1 MLLPTPSAVENA
13 ATGEKIPAVA
23 RFLPSLTDLA
33 FLMPLIFIFFRLEGA
48 RTLLGDGDTG
58 WHIRTGEWI
67 LSHHGVPKVDMFS
80 YSRPGEPWFAWE
92 WLSDVLFGALHQRW
106 GMAAVVLAAL
116 VVICLTNV
124 LLFRL
129 VRRRCE
135 NGLVAIAVT
144 LLATGGC
151 AIHWLA
157 RPHLFTLL
165 FFMVTLHITER
176 ASEGRIKLL
185 GWLVPLTLVWTNLHG
200 GFFVVFLVIAC
211 YLGSDLLNAAIE
223 RDSARRREFLRST
236 KPWLWTALGCMA
248 ATFVNPYGWR
258 LHQHI
263 VQYITDPYQLQHIT
277 EFQSMN
283 FHSPAVVYFEPLMM
297 AALVTALWDAKH
309 RRFSS
314 VLLSLGWLHLAL
326 IAQRNLPLF
335 SMASAPFIAAAVT
348 SAIEPARL
356 ASLAAWMGRGAE
368 WFREACTS
376 FEQTDRIGRVY
387 LMSVLPVVVV
397 GALMLAPKQADEKF
411 ISTYDPKHFPERA
424 LAILQGPETQHIF
437 AEDQWGDYLIYHLY
451 PAKKVFI
458 DGRSDFYGDK
468 FGLRYLDLVQV
479 KYDWQKTLDK
489 YAIDTIVLKP
499 DWALASTLKISRD
512 WRVVYDDTVSVV
524 FRRNRPYQASLVSS
538 NGGDNRDRAITKP
551 TTSDR
556 WITPTD

>member
-13 ATGEKIPAVA
+13 ASGEKTPAIA

-67 LSHHGVPKVDMFS
+67 LAHHGVPQVDMFS
-80 YSRPGEPWFAWE
+80 FSRPGQPWFAWE

-116 VVICLTNV
+116 IVICFTSA

-129 VRRRCE
+129 ARRTCD

-144 LLATGGC
+144 LLAAGGC

-165 FFMVTLHITER
+165 FFAVSLHITER
-176 ASEGRIKLL
+176 AAAGNIKLL
-185 GWLVPLTLVWTNLHG
+185 GWLVPLTLLWTNVHG
-200 GFFVVFLVIAC
+200 GFFVVFLVIAS
-211 YLGSDLLNAAIE
+211 YVGGDLVNAAIE
-223 RDSARRREFLRST
+223 RDPELRRKFLLST
-236 KPWLWTALGCMA
+236 KPWMWTALACFA
-248 ATFVNPYGWR
+248 VTFINPYGWK

-297 AALVTALWDAKH
+297 AALITALWDAKN
-309 RRFSS
+309 RRFSA
-314 VLLSLGWLHLAL
+314 VFLSLGWLHLAL

-335 SMASAPFIAAAVT
+335 SIASAPFIARAVT
-348 SAIEPARL
+348 SAIAPVNFARL
-356 ASLAAWMGRGAE
+356 AGWLHRGAE
-368 WFREACTS
+368 WFRDTGTS
-376 FEQTDRIGRVY
+376 FELTDRIGRAH
-387 LMSVLPVVVV
+387 LISVLPVVVV
-397 GALMLAPKQADEKF
+397 AALMLAPKAIDEKF
-411 ISTYDPKHFPERA
+411 ISTYNPKQFPERA
-424 LAILQGPETQHIF
+424 LAVLQGPETQHIF

-451 PAKKVFI
+451 PSKKVFI

-468 FGLRYLDLVQV
+468 FGLRYLDLVEV
-479 KYDWQKTLDK
+479 KYDWQTILDK
-489 YAIDTIVLKP
+489 YAIDTIVIKP
-499 DWALASTLKISRD
+499 EWALASTLKISRD

-524 FRRNRPYQASLVSS
+524 FRRSRPYQTSFVSS
-538 NGGDNRDRAITKP
+538 NGGDNRDRAIAKP

-556 WITPTD
+556 GITPTT